1 MCVRARKKTKIIF
14 FFLQC
19 IVAREIRL
27 LEETR
32 QTIKKN
38 PLTCLTVKLRLV
50 VGKLLFSY
58 STVLYYRTV
67 TGTLFKLV
75 GLWPSLSLLLVW

>member
-1 MCVRARKKTKIIF
+1 MYCSEGNTSVGRNKTDN
-14 FFLQC
+14 
-19 IVAREIRL
+19 
-27 LEETR
+27 
-32 QTIKKN
+32 KKN